1 MTSPGDPVGAGASD
15 APSDAPPVA
24 PAATPDVAAE
34 TEKAAS
40 AAPAAAA
47 AVAAPTAV
55 APAQKRRRL
64 GIPHPPLRSKRGLFI
79 AALLGAGLAVAF
91 TVGGVV
97 AIQWTETADFCGR
110 CHTMGPEL
118 KAYEMSPHRDV
129 SCAECHVEP
138 GIQGWV
144 KAKINGTKQLV
155 EIITGNFPKPI
166 PAPDHA
172 ELPPTSA
179 SCQKCHAMSSL
190 TANGG
195 PVRLVLNNRYAKD
208 EQNSLT
214 TVATVIRPA
223 GFGGTSDVKGVH
235 WHVVSDVEY
244 LRADPRAQRID
255 YVKVTNPDGTVEE
268 FLAANQAQV
277 STDVQPD
284 IDHLLATETMRR
296 MDCLDCHNRVGHGIP
311 SVDQSIDSDI
321 SAGHVSTAL
330 PFIKQQASDILN
342 TEFASTADA
351 NAAIDG
357 LKGFYATKYPLV
369 AQTESG
375 AIDTA
380 VTTLKATYDL
390 VATPEMRVTAA
401 TYPNNLGHQTAP
413 GCFRCHDGAHYK
425 VVDGAITSEA
435 IPFGCA
441 TCHTF
446 PQIGAQ
452 TSGVLIGQRPA
463 THDNRLW
470 IFDHKTAVSTVDPAN
485 TACGACH
492 TRTYCENC
500 HNTKAVQVPHDNMV
514 IDHAQVTR
522 DVGAAT
528 CAYCH
533 SPAYCAQ
540 CHGTDK
546 VMPNQWPDATPAA
559 SGTSGLLPPSVHA
572 GGLPTSS
579 GLPLHPATA
588 GTTGADVTGWSGP
601 AASMRPWE
609 SVAAP

>member
-1 MTSPGDPVGAGASD
+1 MTSPVDPSGAGPAGEVPAQGVASAETGP
-15 APSDAPPVA
+15 APEAA
-24 PAATPDVAAE
+24 PAPEPDAATTPEAGTAPDAIDPAVAALA
-34 TEKAAS
+34 AAS
-40 AAPAAAA
+40 AAAVPAK
-47 AVAAPTAV
+47 
-55 APAQKRRRL
+55 KRRFPRIR
-64 GIPHPPLRSKRGLFI
+64 IPHPPLRSKRGLLI
-79 AALLGAGLAVAF
+79 VGLLGAGLAVAF
-91 TVGGVV
+91 TVTGVV

-155 EIITGNFPKPI
+155 EIITGQFPKPI

-172 ELPPTSA
+172 ELPPTSS
-179 SCQKCHAMSSL
+179 SCQKCHAMSSI

-195 PVRLVLNNRYAKD
+195 PIRLVLNNRYAKD

-214 TVATVIRPA
+214 TVATVVRPN
-223 GFGGTSDVKGVH
+223 GFGGGSDVKGVH

-244 LRADPRAQRID
+244 LRADPRAQKID
-255 YVKVTNPDGTVEE
+255 YIQVTNPDGTVEE
-268 FLAANQAQV
+268 FLASDVAQV
-277 STDVQPD
+277 PTDVQPD
-284 IDHLLATETMRR
+284 IDHLKATETMRR
-296 MDCLDCHNRVGHGIP
+296 MDCIDCHNRVGHGIP

-321 SAGHVSTAL
+321 SAGHVSTSL
-330 PFIKQQASDILN
+330 PYVKQQASQILG
-342 TEFASTADA
+342 TEYASTGDA
-351 NAAIDG
+351 HAAIDG
-357 LKGFYATKYPLV
+357 LRNYYSLNYPAVV
-369 AQTESG
+369 ASDG
-375 AIDTA
+375 VAIDTA
-380 VTTLKATYDL
+380 IETLKTTYDL
-390 VATPEMRVTAA
+390 VATPDMRVTAA

-425 VVDGAITSEA
+425 VVDGALTNEA

-452 TSGVLIGQRPA
+452 TSGVLIGQRPP
-463 THDNRLW
+463 THDNKLW
-470 IFDHKTAVSTVDPAN
+470 IFDHKTAVSTVDPSN

-500 HNTKAVQVPHDNMV
+500 HNTKAVQVPHDNMI

-522 DVGAAT
+522 KVGAQT

-540 CHGTDK
+540 CHGKDP
-546 VMPNQWPDATPAA
+546 VMPNQWPDATPATGGTGGTG
-559 SGTSGLLPPSVHA
+559 SGGR
-572 GGLPTSS
+572 
-579 GLPLHPATA
+579 
-588 GTTGADVTGWSGP
+588 DVTGWKGP
-601 AASMRPWE
+601 VLALRPWE
-609 SVAAP
+609 ATVKP